1 MRTDGSG
8 DDGRAARAPF
18 ASSMWTLASGRYQ
31 ARHTKGLGDV
41 ASATRRRTQRG
52 SAAVEFALIA
62 PLLIILALGVID
74 FGLYIN
80 EAAVV
85 GNAAREGARA
95 GSLGAPASE
104 IDAVVSSS
112 ISALPSAPTTASVS
126 CRKPTGLPCSSYNE
140 ATSGGTAIV
149 RVTRTHKWLTPIA
162 FGTTIDIVRSSQ
174 MRIE

>member
-1 MRTDGSG
+1 M
-8 DDGRAARAPF
+8 RAAF
-18 ASSMWTLASGRYQ
+18 ASSISTLASGRYR
-31 ARHTKGLGDV
+31 AHHTTGPDDITQPR
-41 ASATRRRTQRG
+41 SRRTQRG

-80 EAAVV
+80 EASVV

-95 GSLGAPASE
+95 GSLGASASE

-112 ISALPSAPTTASVS
+112 ISALPSAPTTANVS
-126 CRKPTGLPCSSYNE
+126 CRKPTGLACSSYNE

-149 RVTRTHKWLTPIA
+149 RVTRTHKWLTPLA